1 MVIFNYEIVDCIGR
15 ENRQHPALPR
25 IFISTQLS
33 SPIGLCALINVSLPE
48 GEREGERE
56 RERENTFTPHLIPIY
71 FNWGTYYRS
80 EIWNDFRNFGYAKSP
95 TNVLRTSKLSFFQKN
110 SLR

>member
-1 MVIFNYEIVDCIGR
+1 MSVVVVFNYEIVDCIGR

-48 GEREGERE
+48 GEK
-56 RERENTFTPHLIPIY
+56 ERENTFTPHLIPIY
-71 FNWGTYYRS
+71 FNWETYWRS
-80 EIWNDFRNFGYAKSP
+80 KIWNFRNFGYAESP
-95 TNVLRTSKLSFFQKN
+95 INVLRTFKLFFFQKN